1 MFVNAAAS
9 LRQALD
15 HLGTLPP
22 IPRIAQKILSLK
34 INSDEGE
41 RALLDLIEKDPPI
54 LTKVIGLANSPL
66 FGTGRKILSLHDATA
81 ILGSRRV
88 KMVALSFAMMSSM
101 NRRPAGQFDIQG
113 LWQHS
118 LSVAMTMDTLARLMP
133 RDLRPSDE
141 EVYLAGLLH
150 DIGFLVLDYL
160 DPQLSDAFH
169 ARLAALPRLTVEEI
183 ETEMLETSHGEL
195 GAELGRHWNLP
206 DPIVAVL
213 NYHHIPGD
221 PRAMIGQPLVSMACL
236 AEKLL
241 PTFGIAEPVQME
253 IADEE
258 WLALGI
264 APEKADEV
272 RAKIQE
278 HIRNV
283 IVAINA

>member
-1 MFVNAAAS
+1 MNAAAS

-41 RALLDLIEKDPPI
+41 RALLNLIEKDPPI

-66 FGTGRKILSLHDATA
+66 FGTGRKILSLHDAAT
-81 ILGSRRV
+81 ILGSRRI

-101 NRRPAGQFDIQG
+101 SRKATGQLDIQG

-133 RDLRPSDE
+133 HEHRPSDE
-141 EVYLAGLLH
+141 EIYLAGLLH

-169 ARLAALPRLTVEEI
+169 ARLRALPTCTVEEV

-206 DPIVAVL
+206 ESIIAVL
-213 NYHHIPGD
+213 HYHHNPGD
-221 PRAMIGQPLVSMACL
+221 KHAASGQPLVAMTNL

-241 PTFGIAEPVQME
+241 PTFGMAEPVLMD

-258 WLALGI
+258 WRSLGI
-264 APEKADEV
+264 DPLKAD
-272 RAKIQE
+272 KIKIKVQE
-278 HIRNV
+278 HIKNV
-283 IVAINA
+283 TAAING

>member
-1 MFVNAAAS
+1 MNSAAS

-41 RALLDLIEKDPPI
+41 RALLELIEKDPPI
-54 LTKVIGLANSPL
+54 LTRVIGLANSPL
-66 FGTGRKILSLHDATA
+66 FGTGRKILGLNEAAT
-81 ILGSRRV
+81 ILGSKRI

-101 NRRPAGQFDIQG
+101 TRKASGGLDIQG

-133 RDLRPSDE
+133 RDLRPSDDE
-141 EVYLAGLLH
+141 IYLAGLLH

-160 DPQLSDAFH
+160 SPQLSDAFH
-169 ARLAALPRLTVEEI
+169 ARLTAQPQRTVEEL
-183 ETEMLETSHGEL
+183 EAEMLETSHGEL

-206 DPIVAVL
+206 ENIIAVL
-213 NYHHIPGD
+213 QYHHGGHGTVS
-221 PRAMIGQPLVSMACL
+221 RQPLIAMANL

-241 PTFGIAEPVQME
+241 PTFGMVEPVPMD

-258 WLALGI
+258 WLSLGI
-264 APEKADEV
+264 DPARVDEV
-272 RAKIQE
+272 RAKVQE

-283 IVAINA
+283 SAAVNT

>member
-1 MFVNAAAS
+1 MNAAAS

-54 LTKVIGLANSPL
+54 LSKVIGLANSPL

-160 DPQLSDAFH
+160 DPQLSEAFH

-183 ETEMLETSHGEL
+183 EAEMLETSHGEL

-206 DPIVAVL
+206 ENIISVL
-213 NYHHIPGD
+213 QYHHGD
-221 PRAMIGQPLVSMACL
+221 HGIVSRQPLVAMTCL

-241 PTFGIAEPVQME
+241 PTFGIAEPVEME

-264 APEKADEV
+264 APLKADEV
-272 RAKIQE
+272 KVRIQE

>member
-1 MFVNAAAS
+1 MNAAAS

-41 RALLDLIEKDPPI
+41 RALIELIAKDPPI

-66 FGTGRKILSLHDATA
+66 FGTGRKILSLQDAAA
-81 ILGSRRV
+81 ILGIRRI

-101 NRRPAGQFDIQG
+101 TRRPAGGLDITG
-113 LWQHS
+113 LWRHS

-133 RDLRPSDE
+133 PELRPSDE
-141 EVYLAGLLH
+141 EIYLSGLLH

-160 DPQLSDAFH
+160 DPELSRAFH
-169 ARLAALPRLTVEEI
+169 ARLAASPESTVAEI
-183 ETEMLETSHGEL
+183 EAEMLETSHGEL
-195 GAELGRHWNLP
+195 GAELGRHWSLP
-206 DPIVAVL
+206 ESVVAVL
-213 NYHHIPGD
+213 NYHHTPDD
-221 PRAMIGQPLVSMACL
+221 PRAAAGQPQVAMACL

-241 PTFGIAEPVQME
+241 PTFGIAEPVGME

-258 WLALGI
+258 WRSLGI
-264 APEKADEV
+264 APERADEI
-272 RAKIQE
+272 RLKIGE
-278 HIRNV
+278 HTRNV
-283 IVAINA
+283 IAAINS

>member
-1 MFVNAAAS
+1 VNTSAS

-41 RALLDLIEKDPPI
+41 RALLDLIAQDPPI
-54 LTKVIGLANSPL
+54 LTKVVGLANSPL
-66 FGTGRKILSLHDATA
+66 FGTGRKILSLNDAAA

-88 KMVALSFAMMSSM
+88 KMVALSFAMMSTMS
-101 NRRPAGQFDIQG
+101 RRPAGQLDITG

-141 EVYLAGLLH
+141 EIYLAGLLH
-150 DIGFLVLDYL
+150 DIGFLVLDYI
-160 DPQLSDAFH
+160 DPPLSNAFH
-169 ARLAALPRLTVEEI
+169 ARLSATPGSTVEEI
-183 ETEMLETSHGEL
+183 EAEMLETSHGEL

-206 DPIVAVL
+206 ESIVAVL
-213 NYHHIPGD
+213 NYHHTPGD
-221 PRAMIGQPLVSMACL
+221 PRAAAGQPLVEMTCL

-241 PTFGIAEPVQME
+241 PTFGIAEPVQMD
-253 IADEE
+253 IADAE
-258 WLALGI
+258 WQSLGI
-264 APEKADEV
+264 DPEKADEV
-272 RAKIQE
+272 RLKISE
-278 HIRNV
+278 HTRNV
-283 IVAINA
+283 IAAINS

>member
-1 MFVNAAAS
+1 MNASAS

-41 RALLDLIEKDPPI
+41 RALLDLIAQDPPI
-54 LTKVIGLANSPL
+54 LTKVVGLANSPL
-66 FGTGRKILSLHDATA
+66 FGTGRKILSLHDAAA
-81 ILGSRRV
+81 ILGNRRI
-88 KMVALSFAMMSSM
+88 KMIALSFAMMSSM
-101 NRRPAGQFDIQG
+101 CRRPVGRLDITG

-150 DIGFLVLDYL
+150 DIGFLVLDYI
-160 DPQLSDAFH
+160 DPQLSNAFH
-169 ARLAALPRLTVEEI
+169 ARLAASPESTVAEI
-183 ETEMLETSHGEL
+183 EADMLETSHGEL

-206 DPIVAVL
+206 ESIVAVL
-213 NYHHIPGD
+213 NYHHNPDD
-221 PRAMIGQPLVSMACL
+221 PRAAAGQPLVAMTSL

-241 PTFGIAEPVQME
+241 PTFGIAEPVQMDISE
-253 IADEE
+253 EE
-258 WLALGI
+258 WQSLGI
-264 APEKADEV
+264 APEKADEI
-272 RAKIQE
+272 RLKIGE
-278 HIRNV
+278 HTRNV
-283 IVAINA
+283 IAAINS

>member
-1 MFVNAAAS
+1 MNTSAS

-22 IPRIAQKILSLK
+22 IPSIAQKILSLK

-41 RALLDLIEKDPPI
+41 RALLRLIEKDPPI
-54 LTKVIGLANSPL
+54 LSKVVGLANSPL
-66 FGTGRKILSLHDATA
+66 FGTDRRILSLHDAAA

-88 KMVALSFAMMSSM
+88 KMIALSFAMMSSM
-101 NRRPAGQFDIQG
+101 ARKPAGRLDIQG

-118 LSVAMTMDTLARLMP
+118 LSVAMAMDTLARQMP
-133 RDLRPSDE
+133 ADLRPSDE
-141 EVYLAGLLH
+141 EIYLAGLLH

-169 ARLAALPRLTVEEI
+169 ARLAALPRRTVEEI
-183 ETEMLETSHGEL
+183 EAEMLNTTHGEL

-206 DPIVAVL
+206 EPIVAVL
-213 NYHHIPGD
+213 NHHHRPGD
-221 PRAMIGQPLVSMACL
+221 KRAAAGHPLVAMTSL

-241 PTFGIAEPVQME
+241 PTFGIAEPVAMD

-258 WLALGI
+258 WLSLGI
-264 APEKADEV
+264 DPLKANEIRSKV
-272 RAKIQE
+272 QE
-278 HIRNV
+278 QAGNV
-283 IVAINA
+283 IAENNT

>member
-1 MFVNAAAS
+1 MNAAVS

-41 RALLDLIEKDPPI
+41 RALLELIEKDPPI

-66 FGTGRKILSLHDATA
+66 FGTGRKILGLNEAAT
-81 ILGSRRV
+81 ILGSKRI

-101 NRRPAGQFDIQG
+101 TRKTSGGLDIQG

-133 RDLRPSDE
+133 RDLRPSDDE
-141 EVYLAGLLH
+141 IYLAGLLH

-160 DPQLSDAFH
+160 SPQLSDAFH
-169 ARLAALPRLTVEEI
+169 ARLAAQPQCTVEEA
-183 ETEMLETSHGEL
+183 EAEMLETSHGEL

-206 DPIVAVL
+206 ETIISVL
-213 NYHHIPGD
+213 QYHHGD
-221 PRAMIGQPLVSMACL
+221 HGTVSRQPLVAMANL

-241 PTFGIAEPVQME
+241 PTFGMVEPVPLD

-258 WLALGI
+258 WRSLGI
-264 APEKADEV
+264 DPAKADEI
-272 RAKIQE
+272 RAKVLE
-278 HIRNV
+278 HVRNV
-283 IVAINA
+283 SAAVNA

>member
-1 MFVNAAAS
+1 MNAAAT

-22 IPRIAQKILSLK
+22 IPRIAQKILALK

-41 RALLDLIEKDPPI
+41 RALLELIEKDPPI

-66 FGTGRKILSLHDATA
+66 FGTGRKILSLNEAST
-81 ILGSRRV
+81 ILGSKRI

-101 NRRPAGQFDIQG
+101 LKKQAGQLDIQG

-118 LSVAMTMDTLARLMP
+118 LSVAMTMDTLARMMP
-133 RDLRPSDE
+133 RELRPADE
-141 EVYLAGLLH
+141 EIYLAGLLH

-169 ARLAALPRLTVEEI
+169 ARLAAEPKCTVEEV
-183 ETEMLETSHGEL
+183 EAEMLETSHGEL
-195 GAELGRHWNLP
+195 GAALGRHWDLP
-206 DPIVAVL
+206 ESIIAVL
-213 NYHHIPGD
+213 HYHHSSSD
-221 PRAMIGQPLVSMACL
+221 VRTASEQPLVAMANL

-241 PTFGIAEPVQME
+241 PTFGIPEPVPMD

-258 WLALGI
+258 WQSLGI
-264 APEKADEV
+264 DPQKADEI
-272 RAKIQE
+272 RDKIQE
-278 HIRNV
+278 HIKNV
-283 IVAINA
+283 SAAIND

>member
-1 MFVNAAAS
+1 MNTSAS

-22 IPRIAQKILSLK
+22 IPHIAQKILTLK
-34 INSDEGE
+34 INTDEGE
-41 RALLDLIEKDPPI
+41 RILLDLIEKDPPI

-66 FGTGRKILSLHDATA
+66 FGTARRILSLHDAAA

-101 NRRPAGQFDIQG
+101 TRKPAGRLDIQG

-133 RDLRPSDE
+133 RELRPSDE
-141 EVYLAGLLH
+141 EIYLSGLLH

-160 DPQLSDAFH
+160 DPQLSNAFH
-169 ARLAALPRLTVEEI
+169 ARLAASPESTVEEI
-183 ETEMLETSHGEL
+183 EAEMLETSHGEL

-206 DPIVAVL
+206 EPIVAVL
-213 NYHHIPGD
+213 RHHHGD
-221 PRAMIGQPLVSMACL
+221 QRAAAGQPLVAMANL
-236 AEKLL
+236 SEKLL
-241 PTFGIAEPVQME
+241 PTFGIAEPVQMD

-258 WLALGI
+258 WQTLGI
-264 APEKADEV
+264 DPLKADEIRTRV
-272 RAKIQE
+272 LE

-283 IVAINA
+283 IVAINT

>member
-1 MFVNAAAS
+1 MNAAAS

-41 RALLDLIEKDPPI
+41 RILLELIEKDPPI

-66 FGTGRKILSLHDATA
+66 FGTGRKILSLHEAAT
-81 ILGSRRV
+81 ILGSKRI

-101 NRRPAGQFDIQG
+101 TRKPAGQLDIQG

-133 RDLRPSDE
+133 RELRPSDE
-141 EVYLAGLLH
+141 EIYLAGLLH

-160 DPQLSDAFH
+160 DPRLSNAFH
-169 ARLAALPRLTVEEI
+169 ARLAAEPPCTVEEA
-183 ETEMLETSHGEL
+183 EATMLETSHGEL

-206 DPIVAVL
+206 ETIISVL
-213 NYHHIPGD
+213 HYHHNPSD
-221 PRAMIGQPLVSMACL
+221 QRAASGQPLVAMTNL

-241 PTFGIAEPVQME
+241 PTFGMVEPVPMD

-258 WLALGI
+258 WQSLGI
-264 APEKADEV
+264 DPLKADEV
-272 RAKIQE
+272 RIKVQE

-283 IVAINA
+283 TAAIND

>member
-1 MFVNAAAS
+1 MNASAS

-41 RALLDLIEKDPPI
+41 RALLGLIAQDPPI
-54 LTKVIGLANSPL
+54 LTKVVGLANSPL
-66 FGTGRKILSLHDATA
+66 FGTGRKILSLNDAAA

-101 NRRPAGQFDIQG
+101 SRRPAGQLDITG

-141 EVYLAGLLH
+141 EIYLAGLLH
-150 DIGFLVLDYL
+150 DIGFLVLDYI
-160 DPQLSDAFH
+160 DPPLSNAFH
-169 ARLAALPRLTVEEI
+169 ARLATTPGSTVEEI
-183 ETEMLETSHGEL
+183 EAEMLETSHGEL

-206 DPIVAVL
+206 ESIVAVL
-213 NYHHIPGD
+213 NYHHTPGD
-221 PRAMIGQPLVSMACL
+221 PRAAAGQPLVAMTSL

-241 PTFGIAEPVQME
+241 PTFGIAEPVQMD
-253 IADEE
+253 ITDAE

-264 APEKADEV
+264 APQRADEV
-272 RAKIQE
+272 RLKISE
-278 HIRNV
+278 HTRNV
-283 IVAINA
+283 IAAINA